1 MARKNKK
8 YGKKQTFEDY
18 GAVMV
23 KTVAKLKD
31 GASLVV
37 RMLIHANNRKGML
50 KVNDLMERRLKV
62 KEVKFFFPKKKKRR
76 NKKTRH

>member
-1 MARKNKK
+1 MAKKNKK

-23 KTVAKLKD
+23 KKVAKLKG

-37 RMLIHANNRKGML
+37 RMLIHANNQKGLQKMS
-50 KVNDLMERRLKV
+50 DLMTHQLRI
-62 KEVKFFFPKKKKRR
+62 KEIKLIFPKKKK
-76 NKKTRH
+76 KKK